1 MPPVDRDNPSHRV
14 PIHRNRT
21 LMAILIAVFGFF
33 LVWGVAQVAPGA
45 DKGLML
51 LADTSSAVLVGGVP
65 LLILTMIYGWAGV
78 GDALSY
84 LFRKPAP
91 GKTAADA
98 ATFFRLWAAFALAS
112 GFLATMV
119 ALIVML
125 GHMDEPARL
134 GPGLA
139 VAMVS
144 QLYGMLAA
152 TTCIALAAAVTRRH
166 NGPASLAPVAS
177 EAAAVGGVTIV
188 AGTIT
193 TLMAFGI
200 LILSLSPAH

>member
-1 MPPVDRDNPSHRV
+1 
-14 PIHRNRT
+14 
-21 LMAILIAVFGFF
+21 
-33 LVWGVAQVAPGA
+33 
-45 DKGLML
+45 
-51 LADTSSAVLVGGVP
+51 
-65 LLILTMIYGWAGV
+65 MIYGWAGV
-78 GDALSY
+78 VDALS
-84 LFRKPAP
+84 FVIRKPTP

-112 GFLATMV
+112 GFLTTLV

-125 GHMDEPARL
+125 GHMEEPSHL

-144 QLYGMLAA
+144 QLYGVLTAMA
-152 TTCIALAAAVTRRH
+152 CIALAAAVTRRH
-166 NGPASLAPVAS
+166 NGPAGLAPVAS
-177 EAAAVGGVTIV
+177 QAAVVGGVTVV

-200 LILSLSPAH
+200 LMLSLSPAL